1 MKRFI
6 FLLLGP
12 CMLISLLNSCA
23 TIALDSSTLLEP
35 VQMNAA
41 GTRDFTVIDSFS
53 VNDKAGWILGFVPV
67 NKPAGDGHDYLTSIL
82 EKQLKKVQG
91 DAVINVKLRTQFQ
104 LLDLLT
110 WLVPFYT
117 TRTVT
122 ITGDVIKYD

>member
-6 FLLLGP
+6 VLLLGP
-12 CMLISLLNSCA
+12 CIVISLLTSCA

-41 GTRDFTVIDSFS
+41 GTLDFTVIDSFS
-53 VNDKAGWILGFVPV
+53 VNDKAGWIFGLVPV
-67 NKPAGDGHDYLTSIL
+67 NKPAGDGHDYLKSIL
-82 EKQLKKVQG
+82 KAQIEEVQG
-91 DAVINVKLRTQFQ
+91 DAVINLKLRTQIQF
-104 LLDLLT
+104 LDFLT

-122 ITGDVIKYD
+122 ITGDVIIYD

>member
-1 MKRFI
+1 
-6 FLLLGP
+6 
-12 CMLISLLNSCA
+12 
-23 TIALDSSTLLEP
+23 
-35 VQMNAA
+35 MNAA

-53 VNDKAGWILGFVPV
+53 INDKAGWIIGLVPI
-67 NKPAGDGHDYLTSIL
+67 NKPAGDHHDYLTSIL
-82 EKQLKKVQG
+82 ETQIEQLQG

-104 LLDLLT
+104 ILDLLT